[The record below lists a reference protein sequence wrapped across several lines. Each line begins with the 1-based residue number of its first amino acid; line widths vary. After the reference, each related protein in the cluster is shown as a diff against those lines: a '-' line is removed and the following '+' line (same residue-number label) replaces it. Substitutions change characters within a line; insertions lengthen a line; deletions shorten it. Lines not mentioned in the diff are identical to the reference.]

1 MEVIIRMTIGEK
13 LKCLREEKGISV
25 DEMAKELDLTRQAV
39 YNYESNSRIP
49 RDEIKVKIAQYF
61 KKSVE
66 EIFFDTKATECCKL

>member
-1 MEVIIRMTIGEK
+1 MTIGEK

-49 RDEIKVKIAQYF
+49 RDEIKIKIAQYF

>member
-1 MEVIIRMTIGEK
+1 MTIGEK

-25 DEMAKELDLTRQAV
+25 EEMAKELDLTRQAV

-61 KKSVE
+61 EKSVE
-66 EIFFDTKATECCKL
+66 EIFFDTKATKCCKL

>member
-1 MEVIIRMTIGEK
+1 MTIGEK

-49 RDEIKVKIAQYF
+49 WDEIKVKIAQYF